1 MNSVERVKKIC
12 KERKIPISRL
22 EKDLNF
28 ANGYIGQLKKGV
40 FPDDRLKAIA
50 DYLNVQSAYLTGE
63 SEFKTKEEMFA
74 FLDEKYNKDGKLA
87 KQVKKIEELD
97 KKGKIIPVLGD
108 VAAGVPILAQQDI
121 IGYEDIP
128 ADMAKTGEYFGLKIK
143 GDSMEP
149 KIHDNDIVI
158 VKSMSD
164 AENNDIVIAMI
175 NNEATCKRLHKYS
188 NSVVLTAINS
198 DYKPIEV
205 TPDENIQILGKVVM
219 SISKF

>member
-1 MNSVERVKKIC
+1 MTNNMGTIIKKRREQLGISQEQLANILGYKSRSSINKIELNHTDLPQSKIVALAKALSVTPAYLMGWEDI
-12 KERKIPISRL
+12 EQPIPKS
-22 EKDLNF
+22 
-28 ANGYIGQLKKGV
+28 NGYPTV
-40 FPDDRLKAIA
+40 R
-50 DYLNVQSAYLTGE
+50 
-63 SEFKTKEEMFA
+63 
-74 FLDEKYNKDGKLA
+74 
-87 KQVKKIEELD
+87 
-97 KKGKIIPVLGD
+97 IPVLGD

-164 AENNDIVIAMI
+164 AENNDIVIAII

-205 TPDENIQILGKVVM
+205 TPDESIQILGKVVM

>member
-1 MNSVERVKKIC
+1 MTNNMGTIIKKRREQLGISQEQLASILGYKSRSSINKIELNHTDLPQSKIVALAKALSVTPAYLMGWED
-12 KERKIPISRL
+12 L
-22 EKDLNF
+22 EQLTPKS
-28 ANGYIGQLKKGV
+28 NGYPTV
-40 FPDDRLKAIA
+40 R
-50 DYLNVQSAYLTGE
+50 
-63 SEFKTKEEMFA
+63 
-74 FLDEKYNKDGKLA
+74 
-87 KQVKKIEELD
+87 
-97 KKGKIIPVLGD
+97 IPVLGD

-219 SISKF
+219 SISRF

>member
-1 MNSVERVKKIC
+1 M
-12 KERKIPISRL
+12 RKTTTS
-22 EKDLNF
+22 E
-28 ANGYIGQLKKGV
+28 
-40 FPDDRLKAIA
+40 RLKCLMSERQLRQI
-50 DYLNVQSAYLTGE
+50 DILNLCKPYC
-63 SEFKTKEEMFA
+63 
-74 FLDEKYNKDGKLA
+74 EKYNVKVDKNHISQYINGKAEPRQDKLSILA
-87 KQVKKIEELD
+87 MALDVDEAWLIGFDVPMKKTSEPPTP
-97 KKGKIIPVLGD
+97 KSNGYPTVRIPILGD

>member
-1 MNSVERVKKIC
+1 MTNNMGTIIKKRREQLGISQEQLANILGYKSRSSINKIELNHTDLPQSKIVALAKALSVTPAYLMGWED
-12 KERKIPISRL
+12 L
-22 EKDLNF
+22 EQPTPKS
-28 ANGYIGQLKKGV
+28 NGYPTV
-40 FPDDRLKAIA
+40 R
-50 DYLNVQSAYLTGE
+50 
-63 SEFKTKEEMFA
+63 
-74 FLDEKYNKDGKLA
+74 
-87 KQVKKIEELD
+87 
-97 KKGKIIPVLGD
+97 IPVLGD

-158 VKSMSD
+158 VKSMSN

-205 TPDENIQILGKVVM
+205 TPDEDIQILGKVVM

>member
-1 MNSVERVKKIC
+1 MTNNMGTIIKKRREQLGISQEQLANILGYKSRSSINKIELNHTDLPQSKIVALAKALSVTPAYLMGWE
-12 KERKIPISRL
+12 EPEQPTPQS
-22 EKDLNF
+22 
-28 ANGYIGQLKKGV
+28 NGYPTV
-40 FPDDRLKAIA
+40 R
-50 DYLNVQSAYLTGE
+50 
-63 SEFKTKEEMFA
+63 
-74 FLDEKYNKDGKLA
+74 
-87 KQVKKIEELD
+87 
-97 KKGKIIPVLGD
+97 IPVLGD

-121 IGYEDIP
+121 VGYEDIP

-205 TPDENIQILGKVVM
+205 TPDEDIQILGKVVM

>member
-1 MNSVERVKKIC
+1 MTNNMGTIIKKRREQLGISQEQLANILGYKSRSSINKIELNHTDLPQSKIVALAKALSVTPAYLMGWE
-12 KERKIPISRL
+12 ELEQPIPKS
-22 EKDLNF
+22 
-28 ANGYIGQLKKGV
+28 NGYPTV
-40 FPDDRLKAIA
+40 R
-50 DYLNVQSAYLTGE
+50 
-63 SEFKTKEEMFA
+63 
-74 FLDEKYNKDGKLA
+74 
-87 KQVKKIEELD
+87 
-97 KKGKIIPVLGD
+97 IPVLGD

-121 IGYEDIP
+121 VGYEDIP

>member
-1 MNSVERVKKIC
+1 MRRQIDILNLC
-12 KERKIPISRL
+12 KP
-22 EKDLNF
+22 
-28 ANGYIGQLKKGV
+28 YC
-40 FPDDRLKAIA
+40 
-50 DYLNVQSAYLTGE
+50 
-63 SEFKTKEEMFA
+63 
-74 FLDEKYNKDGKLA
+74 EKYNVKVDKNHISQYINGKAEPRQDKLSILA
-87 KQVKKIEELD
+87 MALDVDEAWLIGFDVPMKKTSD
-97 KKGKIIPVLGD
+97 PPTPKSNGYPTVRIPVLGD

>member
-1 MNSVERVKKIC
+1 MTIGERIKKKRI
-12 KERKIPISRL
+12 ESGFSQV
-22 EKDLNF
+22 DF
-28 ANGYIGQLKKGV
+28 ANKIDVSKQTLY
-40 FPDDRLKAIA
+40 
-50 DYLNVQSAYLTGE
+50 
-63 SEFKTKEEMFA
+63 
-74 FLDEKYNKDGKLA
+74 KYENNIITNIPSD
-87 KQVKKIEELD
+87 KIEAISKVLNLSPMYIMGWEDLEQPIP
-97 KKGKIIPVLGD
+97 KSNGYPTVRIPVLGD

-128 ADMAKTGEYFGLKIK
+128 SDMAKTGEYFGLKIK

-158 VKSMSD
+158 VKSMSN

-205 TPDENIQILGKVVM
+205 TPDEDIQILGKVVM

>member
-1 MNSVERVKKIC
+1 MSNNMGTIIKKRREQLGISQEQLANILGYKSRSSINKIELNHTDLPQSKIVALAKALSVTPAYLMGWED
-12 KERKIPISRL
+12 L
-22 EKDLNF
+22 EQSTPKS
-28 ANGYIGQLKKGV
+28 NGYPTV
-40 FPDDRLKAIA
+40 R
-50 DYLNVQSAYLTGE
+50 
-63 SEFKTKEEMFA
+63 
-74 FLDEKYNKDGKLA
+74 
-87 KQVKKIEELD
+87 
-97 KKGKIIPVLGD
+97 IPVLGD

>member
-1 MNSVERVKKIC
+1 M
-12 KERKIPISRL
+12 RKTTTS
-22 EKDLNF
+22 E
-28 ANGYIGQLKKGV
+28 
-40 FPDDRLKAIA
+40 RLKCLMSERQLRQVDI
-50 DYLNVQSAYLTGE
+50 LNLCKPYC
-63 SEFKTKEEMFA
+63 
-74 FLDEKYNKDGKLA
+74 EKYNVKVDKNHISQYINGKAEPRQDKLSILA
-87 KQVKKIEELD
+87 MALDVDEAWLIGFDVPMKKTSEPTIPQSN
-97 KKGKIIPVLGD
+97 GYPTVRIPVLGD

>member
-1 MNSVERVKKIC
+1 MYNNDKIIEILTNLRNEQDVSISELARRVGMAKSAV
-12 KERKIPISRL
+12 SRYFN
-22 EKDLNF
+22 KTRQFPLNRAQDF
-28 ANGYIGQLKKGV
+28 AKALNTTTEHILGIKTSEPPTPPSNGYPTV
-40 FPDDRLKAIA
+40 R
-50 DYLNVQSAYLTGE
+50 
-63 SEFKTKEEMFA
+63 
-74 FLDEKYNKDGKLA
+74 
-87 KQVKKIEELD
+87 
-97 KKGKIIPVLGD
+97 IPVLGD

>member
-1 MNSVERVKKIC
+1 MGKRIKTAREKAGYSQDDLARKLGYKNRSSIARIENGLSEIGVSKI
-12 KERKIPISRL
+12 KEFADILNVTPTYILGTEDIEQPIPKS
-22 EKDLNF
+22 
-28 ANGYIGQLKKGV
+28 NGYPTV
-40 FPDDRLKAIA
+40 R
-50 DYLNVQSAYLTGE
+50 
-63 SEFKTKEEMFA
+63 
-74 FLDEKYNKDGKLA
+74 
-87 KQVKKIEELD
+87 
-97 KKGKIIPVLGD
+97 IPVLGD

>member
-1 MNSVERVKKIC
+1 MTIGERIKKKRI
-12 KERKIPISRL
+12 ESGFSQV
-22 EKDLNF
+22 DF
-28 ANGYIGQLKKGV
+28 ANKIDVSKQTLY
-40 FPDDRLKAIA
+40 
-50 DYLNVQSAYLTGE
+50 
-63 SEFKTKEEMFA
+63 
-74 FLDEKYNKDGKLA
+74 KYENNIITNIPSD
-87 KQVKKIEELD
+87 KIEAISKVLNLSPMYIMGWEDLEQPTP
-97 KKGKIIPVLGD
+97 KSNGYPTVRIPVLGD

-149 KIHDNDIVI
+149 KIHDNDTVI
-158 VKSMSD
+158 VKSMSN

>member
-1 MNSVERVKKIC
+1 MAEIGHRIKARREQLQMTQEELAKKIGY
-12 KERKIPISRL
+12 KSKTTITKIENGTNDIVQSKVCDFAKALNTTPAYLMGWEDL
-22 EKDLNF
+22 EQLTPKS
-28 ANGYIGQLKKGV
+28 NGYPTV
-40 FPDDRLKAIA
+40 R
-50 DYLNVQSAYLTGE
+50 
-63 SEFKTKEEMFA
+63 
-74 FLDEKYNKDGKLA
+74 
-87 KQVKKIEELD
+87 
-97 KKGKIIPVLGD
+97 IPVLGD

>member
-1 MNSVERVKKIC
+1 MTNNMGTIIKKRREQLGISQEQLANILGYKARSSINKIELNHTDLPQSKIVALAKALSVTPAYLMGWED
-12 KERKIPISRL
+12 L
-22 EKDLNF
+22 EQPTPKS
-28 ANGYIGQLKKGV
+28 NGYPTV
-40 FPDDRLKAIA
+40 R
-50 DYLNVQSAYLTGE
+50 
-63 SEFKTKEEMFA
+63 
-74 FLDEKYNKDGKLA
+74 
-87 KQVKKIEELD
+87 
-97 KKGKIIPVLGD
+97 IPVLGD

-219 SISKF
+219 SISRF

>member
-1 MNSVERVKKIC
+1 M
-12 KERKIPISRL
+12 RKTTTS
-22 EKDLNF
+22 E
-28 ANGYIGQLKKGV
+28 
-40 FPDDRLKAIA
+40 RLKCLMSERQLRQI
-50 DYLNVQSAYLTGE
+50 DILNLCKPYC
-63 SEFKTKEEMFA
+63 
-74 FLDEKYNKDGKLA
+74 EKYNVKVDKNHISQYINGKAEPRQDKLSILA
-87 KQVKKIEELD
+87 MALDVDEAWLIGFDVPMKKTSD
-97 KKGKIIPVLGD
+97 SPTPKSNGYPTVRIPVLGD

>member
-1 MNSVERVKKIC
+1 MAEIGHRIKARREQLQMTQEELAKKIGY
-12 KERKIPISRL
+12 KSKTTITKIENGTNDIVQS
-22 EKDLNF
+22 KVCDFAKALNTTP
-28 ANGYIGQLKKGV
+28 AYLMGWEEPEQPTPKSNGYPTV
-40 FPDDRLKAIA
+40 R
-50 DYLNVQSAYLTGE
+50 
-63 SEFKTKEEMFA
+63 
-74 FLDEKYNKDGKLA
+74 
-87 KQVKKIEELD
+87 
-97 KKGKIIPVLGD
+97 IPVLGD

-205 TPDENIQILGKVVM
+205 TPDEDIQILGKVVM

>member
-1 MNSVERVKKIC
+1 MTNNMGTIIKKRREQLGISQEQLANILGYKSRSSINKIELNHTDLPQSKIVALAKALSVTPAYLMGWEDL
-12 KERKIPISRL
+12 EQPIPKS
-22 EKDLNF
+22 
-28 ANGYIGQLKKGV
+28 NGYPTV
-40 FPDDRLKAIA
+40 R
-50 DYLNVQSAYLTGE
+50 
-63 SEFKTKEEMFA
+63 
-74 FLDEKYNKDGKLA
+74 
-87 KQVKKIEELD
+87 
-97 KKGKIIPVLGD
+97 IPVLGD

-121 IGYEDIP
+121 VGYEDIP

-175 NNEATCKRLHKYS
+175 NDEATCKRLHKYS

>member
-1 MNSVERVKKIC
+1 MTNNMGTIIKKRREQLGISQEQLANILGYKSRSSINKIELNHTDLPQSKIVALAKALSVTPAYLMGWEDI
-12 KERKIPISRL
+12 EQPIPKS
-22 EKDLNF
+22 
-28 ANGYIGQLKKGV
+28 NGYPTV
-40 FPDDRLKAIA
+40 R
-50 DYLNVQSAYLTGE
+50 
-63 SEFKTKEEMFA
+63 
-74 FLDEKYNKDGKLA
+74 
-87 KQVKKIEELD
+87 
-97 KKGKIIPVLGD
+97 IPVLGD

-175 NNEATCKRLHKYS
+175 NNEAVCKRLVKYTNSLVLRSLNS
-188 NSVVLTAINS
+188 NY
-198 DYKPIEV
+198 DDIELH
-205 TPDENIQILGKVVM
+205 PDDDIHILGVVIE
-219 SISKF
+219 SRSKF

>member
-1 MNSVERVKKIC
+1 MDKNDKKKYLMLLGNRIKQLRMQRNMSQDELAKKIGYNS
-12 KERKIPISRL
+12 RSSINKIELGINDIPQSKI
-22 EKDLNF
+22 
-28 ANGYIGQLKKGV
+28 
-40 FPDDRLKAIA
+40 KAIA
-50 DYLNVQSAYLTGE
+50 DALLTTPAYLMGW
-63 SEFKTKEEMFA
+63 EEP
-74 FLDEKYNKDGKLA
+74 EQHIPKSNGYPT
-87 KQVKKIEELD
+87 VR
-97 KKGKIIPVLGD
+97 IPVLGD

-121 IGYEDIP
+121 VGYEDIP

>member
-1 MNSVERVKKIC
+1 MTNNMGTIIKKRREQLGISQEQLASILGYKSRSSINKIELNHTDLPQSKIVALAKALSVTPAYLMGWEDL
-12 KERKIPISRL
+12 EQPIPKS
-22 EKDLNF
+22 
-28 ANGYIGQLKKGV
+28 NGYPTV
-40 FPDDRLKAIA
+40 R
-50 DYLNVQSAYLTGE
+50 
-63 SEFKTKEEMFA
+63 
-74 FLDEKYNKDGKLA
+74 
-87 KQVKKIEELD
+87 
-97 KKGKIIPVLGD
+97 IPVLGD

-121 IGYEDIP
+121 VGYEDIP

>member
-1 MNSVERVKKIC
+1 MTNNMGTIIKKRREQLGISQEQLANILGYKSRSSINKIELNHTDLPQSKIVALAKALSVTPAYLMGWE
-12 KERKIPISRL
+12 ELEQPIPKS
-22 EKDLNF
+22 
-28 ANGYIGQLKKGV
+28 NGYPTV
-40 FPDDRLKAIA
+40 R
-50 DYLNVQSAYLTGE
+50 
-63 SEFKTKEEMFA
+63 
-74 FLDEKYNKDGKLA
+74 
-87 KQVKKIEELD
+87 
-97 KKGKIIPVLGD
+97 IPVLGD

>member
-1 MNSVERVKKIC
+1 MAEIGHRIKARREQLQMTQEELAKKIGY
-12 KERKIPISRL
+12 KSKTTITKIENGTNDIVQS
-22 EKDLNF
+22 KVCDFAKALNTTP
-28 ANGYIGQLKKGV
+28 AYLMGWEEPEQPTPKSNGYPTV
-40 FPDDRLKAIA
+40 R
-50 DYLNVQSAYLTGE
+50 
-63 SEFKTKEEMFA
+63 
-74 FLDEKYNKDGKLA
+74 
-87 KQVKKIEELD
+87 
-97 KKGKIIPVLGD
+97 IPVLGD

-175 NNEATCKRLHKYS
+175 NDEATCKRLHKYS
-188 NSVVLTAINS
+188 NSIVLTAINS

>member
-1 MNSVERVKKIC
+1 MTNNMGTIIKKRREQLGISQEQLANILGYKSRSSINKIELNHTDLPQSKIVALAKALSVTPAYLMGWEEPEQPTPK
-12 KERKIPISRL
+12 S
-22 EKDLNF
+22 
-28 ANGYIGQLKKGV
+28 NGYPTV
-40 FPDDRLKAIA
+40 R
-50 DYLNVQSAYLTGE
+50 
-63 SEFKTKEEMFA
+63 
-74 FLDEKYNKDGKLA
+74 
-87 KQVKKIEELD
+87 
-97 KKGKIIPVLGD
+97 IPVLGD

-198 DYKPIEV
+198 DYNPIEV

-219 SISKF
+219 SISRF

>member
-1 MNSVERVKKIC
+1 MTIGERIKKKRI
-12 KERKIPISRL
+12 ESGFSQV
-22 EKDLNF
+22 DF
-28 ANGYIGQLKKGV
+28 ANKIDVSKQTLY
-40 FPDDRLKAIA
+40 
-50 DYLNVQSAYLTGE
+50 
-63 SEFKTKEEMFA
+63 
-74 FLDEKYNKDGKLA
+74 KYENNIITNIPSD
-87 KQVKKIEELD
+87 KIEAISKVLNLSPMYIMGWEDLEQPIP
-97 KKGKIIPVLGD
+97 KSNGYPTVRIPVLGD

>member
-1 MNSVERVKKIC
+1 MGTIIKKRREQLGISQERLANILGYKSRSSINKIELNHTGLPQSKIVALAKALSVTPVYLMGWE
-12 KERKIPISRL
+12 EL
-22 EKDLNF
+22 EQPTPKS
-28 ANGYIGQLKKGV
+28 NGYPTV
-40 FPDDRLKAIA
+40 R
-50 DYLNVQSAYLTGE
+50 
-63 SEFKTKEEMFA
+63 
-74 FLDEKYNKDGKLA
+74 
-87 KQVKKIEELD
+87 
-97 KKGKIIPVLGD
+97 IPVLGD

-219 SISKF
+219 SISRF

>member
-1 MNSVERVKKIC
+1 MTNNMGTIIKKRREQLGISQERLASILGYKSRSSINKIELNHTDLPQSKIVALAKALSVTPAYLMGWED
-12 KERKIPISRL
+12 L
-22 EKDLNF
+22 EQPTPKS
-28 ANGYIGQLKKGV
+28 NGYPTV
-40 FPDDRLKAIA
+40 R
-50 DYLNVQSAYLTGE
+50 
-63 SEFKTKEEMFA
+63 
-74 FLDEKYNKDGKLA
+74 
-87 KQVKKIEELD
+87 
-97 KKGKIIPVLGD
+97 IPVLGD

-219 SISKF
+219 SISRF

>member
-1 MNSVERVKKIC
+1 MTNNMGTIIKKRREQLGISQEQLANILGYKSRSSINKIELNHTDLPQSKIVALAKALSVTPAYLMGWED
-12 KERKIPISRL
+12 L
-22 EKDLNF
+22 EQPTPKS
-28 ANGYIGQLKKGV
+28 NGYPTV
-40 FPDDRLKAIA
+40 R
-50 DYLNVQSAYLTGE
+50 
-63 SEFKTKEEMFA
+63 
-74 FLDEKYNKDGKLA
+74 
-87 KQVKKIEELD
+87 
-97 KKGKIIPVLGD
+97 IPVLGD

-175 NNEATCKRLHKYS
+175 NNEATCKRLHTYS

-205 TPDENIQILGKVVM
+205 TPDEDIQILGKVVM

>member
-1 MNSVERVKKIC
+1 MAEIGHRIKARREQLQMTQEELAKKLGYKSKTTIT
-12 KERKIPISRL
+12 KIENGTNDIVQSKVCDFAKVLNTTPAYLMGWEDL
-22 EKDLNF
+22 EQHTPKS
-28 ANGYIGQLKKGV
+28 NGYPTV
-40 FPDDRLKAIA
+40 R
-50 DYLNVQSAYLTGE
+50 
-63 SEFKTKEEMFA
+63 
-74 FLDEKYNKDGKLA
+74 
-87 KQVKKIEELD
+87 
-97 KKGKIIPVLGD
+97 IPVLGD

-158 VKSMSD
+158 VKSMSN

>member
-1 MNSVERVKKIC
+1 MTIGERIKKKRI
-12 KERKIPISRL
+12 ESGFSQV
-22 EKDLNF
+22 DF
-28 ANGYIGQLKKGV
+28 ANKIDVSKQTLY
-40 FPDDRLKAIA
+40 
-50 DYLNVQSAYLTGE
+50 
-63 SEFKTKEEMFA
+63 
-74 FLDEKYNKDGKLA
+74 KYENNIITNIPSD
-87 KQVKKIEELD
+87 KIEAISKVLNPSPMYLMGWEDLEQPIP
-97 KKGKIIPVLGD
+97 KSNGYPTVRIPVLGD
-108 VAAGVPILAQQDI
+108 VTAGVPILAQQDI

>member
-1 MNSVERVKKIC
+1 MTNNMGTIIKKRREQLGISQEQLANILGYKSRSSINKIELNHTDLPQSKIVALAKALSVTPAYLMGWE
-12 KERKIPISRL
+12 EL
-22 EKDLNF
+22 EQPTPKS
-28 ANGYIGQLKKGV
+28 NGYPTV
-40 FPDDRLKAIA
+40 R
-50 DYLNVQSAYLTGE
+50 
-63 SEFKTKEEMFA
+63 
-74 FLDEKYNKDGKLA
+74 
-87 KQVKKIEELD
+87 
-97 KKGKIIPVLGD
+97 IPVLGD

-121 IGYEDIP
+121 VGYEDIP

-158 VKSMSD
+158 VKSMSN

-205 TPDENIQILGKVVM
+205 TPDEDIQILGKVVM

>member
-1 MNSVERVKKIC
+1 MTIGERIKKKRI
-12 KERKIPISRL
+12 ESGFSQV
-22 EKDLNF
+22 DF
-28 ANGYIGQLKKGV
+28 ANKIDVSKQTLY
-40 FPDDRLKAIA
+40 
-50 DYLNVQSAYLTGE
+50 
-63 SEFKTKEEMFA
+63 
-74 FLDEKYNKDGKLA
+74 KYENNIITNIPSD
-87 KQVKKIEELD
+87 KIEAISKVLNLSPMYIMGWEDLEQLTP
-97 KKGKIIPVLGD
+97 KSNGYPTVRIPVLGD

>member
-1 MNSVERVKKIC
+1 MTIGERIKKKRI
-12 KERKIPISRL
+12 ESGFSQV
-22 EKDLNF
+22 DF
-28 ANGYIGQLKKGV
+28 ANKIDVSKQTLY
-40 FPDDRLKAIA
+40 
-50 DYLNVQSAYLTGE
+50 
-63 SEFKTKEEMFA
+63 
-74 FLDEKYNKDGKLA
+74 KYENNIITNIPSD
-87 KQVKKIEELD
+87 KIEAISKVLNLSPMYIMGWEDLEQPTP
-97 KKGKIIPVLGD
+97 KSNGYPTVRIPVLGD

-205 TPDENIQILGKVVM
+205 TPDEDIYILGKVVM